1 LFLSVGLPVDLATS
15 IQWPK
20 YTLEE
25 PQNLMFDVNATDIVY
40 VEPDYYRAEGI
51 QYIQDHFISVYGR

>member
-1 LFLSVGLPVDLATS
+1 M
-15 IQWPK
+15 QWPK

-25 PQNLMFDVNATDIVY
+25 PQNLMFDVNATDVVY

-51 QYIQDHFISVYGR
+51 QYLQDHFISAYGR